1 VEHEAADA
9 DEEISKVSN
18 GEDGVVAMLPA
29 ALDAFPGQIQE
40 EEIGQSID
48 DLG

>member
-1 VEHEAADA
+1 MEHEAANA
-9 DEEISKVSN
+9 HQEISKVGN

-29 ALDAFPGQIQE
+29 ALDAFVGKIKE
-40 EEIGQSID
+40 EEIGQSVD